1 MPHRCAALVGIFSLG
16 LLLGACG
23 SSSPGSNDGGG
34 GRGGGSGGASV
45 DAAAGRGSAGGSGS
59 AGASGA
65 GGARGSDAATDADA
79 CPRLTPSVQLVDGGF
94 VEQSCT
100 SAGQVCDYHSSFCK
114 CGPPLEPTRSEA
126 GGLVWS
132 CSPII

>member
-16 LLLGACG
+16 LWLGACG
-23 SSSPGSNDGGG
+23 SSSPGGNDGG
-34 GRGGGSGGASV
+34 GGGSGGASV
-45 DAAAGRGSAGGSGS
+45 DAAAGHGS

-79 CPRLTPSVQLVDGGF
+79 CPRVTPNGQLVDGGF

-100 SAGQVCDYHSSFCK
+100 SAGQVCDYHSSFCT
-114 CGPPLEPTRSEA
+114 CGPPLEPLRSEA

-132 CSPII
+132 CSPIV